1 MEELLN
7 LARESSSD
15 KRRELMGRV
24 ADHFVEGSD
33 KYTNRELN
41 LFSDVMTKLLSEVD
55 EEGRRNLSD
64 KIADVSDTP
73 RDLTMALAQDEI
85 HIAQPVLEKSP
96 VLSNDDLKMLAQKQS
111 KEHRLS
117 ISRRN
122 NLDENV
128 TDVLIEHGELEVLQS
143 VSGNESA
150 RISHWGFDKLSE
162 RASTDGRILQNLSVR
177 HDMTLDAARNVLPL
191 LEPGAQQKLLMFMQ
205 EGGAELD
212 ELVGKA
218 ARKTSEEKIVKAGK
232 RLETKSLINSIRA
245 GTNTLDNA
253 VLLLSHEDRPMDCA
267 AVLSAISGMPEPQV
281 ANALLKFNGETIS
294 LLCKALNV
302 SDKAFAK
309 LSEMRCMRLHLP
321 SSQGERLAQLYIQI
335 DPAIAQRTL
344 RFVKVRNSISAA

>member
-24 ADHFVEGSD
+24 ADHFVDGAD

-41 LFSDVMTKLLSEVD
+41 LFGDVMTKLLCEVD
-55 EEGRRNLSD
+55 EEGRKNLSE
-64 KIADVSDTP
+64 KVAHVASTP
-73 RDLTMALAQDEI
+73 RDLTMALARDEI
-85 HIAQPVLEKSP
+85 HIAQPVLENSS
-96 VLSNDDLKMLAQKQS
+96 VLSNDDLKMLAQEHGI
-111 KEHRLS
+111 EHRLS
-117 ISRRN
+117 ISRRE

-128 TDVLIEHGELEVLQS
+128 TDVLIEHGEMEVLQS
-143 VSGNESA
+143 VSGNTSA

-191 LEPGAQQKLLMFMQ
+191 LEPAAQQKLLSLME
-205 EGGAELD
+205 EGGAQLD

-232 RLETKSLINSIRA
+232 RLETKALITSIRA
-245 GTNTLDNA
+245 GNNTLDNA
-253 VLLLSHEDRPMDCA
+253 VTLLSHEDRPMDCA

-302 SDKAFAK
+302 SDTAFAR
-309 LSEMRCMRLHLP
+309 LSEMRCKRLHLP
-321 SSQGERLAQLYIQI
+321 SSQGERLAHLYLQI

-344 RFVKVRNSISAA
+344 RFVKVRNSIAAA